1 MKISSHIKILYRII
15 YIFFLLSYINSNEEY
30 LINLDGEDCSYAS
43 SNPESPEE
51 CINYSTEETAC
62 CFVEIENQDR
72 TKINKCVEVERDAR
86 FALNHLTIFSLKT
99 NHGEEFTD
107 VIGRF
112 TCGQEDKLCGMDVPE
127 KIFQCSEHSS
137 TTRSCCY
144 LETPTYTECILSNK
158 KYDKDTTFTLFEDS
172 NVYCGGS
179 IIDIKRVF
187 LLAFLIIFSLF

>member
-1 MKISSHIKILYRII
+1 MISLTICDDD
-15 YIFFLLSYINSNEEY
+15 YI
-30 LINLDGEDCSYAS
+30 INLDGEDCSKAPID
-43 SNPESPEE
+43 PESPEE
-51 CINYSTEETAC
+51 CTSYHTEDKAC
-62 CFVEIENQDR
+62 CFVAIE
-72 TKINKCVEVERDAR
+72 KIDKTIENKCVEVDRDAR
-86 FALNHLTIFSLKT
+86 FALNYLTIFSFKD
-99 NHGEEFTD
+99 NGNVQHNN
-107 VIGRF
+107 VMGRF
-112 TCGQEDKLCGMDVPE
+112 SCGQEDKLCGMDVPE

-158 KYDKDTTFTLFEDS
+158 KYDKETTFTLFEDS